1 MVQRRLFNFFTSVYF
16 KTPKTLK
23 KLSLFFIVFTIF
35 ALIYLIILG
44 FIIVNFGN
52 SENTNFDNS
61 TNNQAN
67 NSMKNNKAK
76 NLNTNL
82 PKNATTNCQN
92 NIQNL
97 EIPNSQKPN
106 CNLLVSHF
114 DTIIVLGAGLID
126 NSVSPVLAARID
138 HALDLYQKNV
148 AKSIIFTGGIG
159 QNQVI
164 SEGEA
169 SFDYAIKKL
178 DQQNQTKIDQNK
190 TDFNKNQIENK
201 ENLNNSGKIENLSK
215 SNLEIKYNFFFE
227 KSSKTT
233 KQNLLEAKQIMKQN
247 NLETAIIVSD
257 SLHLFRTNQIANLL
271 NLKVQTSPTP
281 YSRYQTLQSK
291 SGFLLRELFF
301 CQVFWL
307 TGN

>member
-1 MVQRRLFNFFTSVYF
+1 MVQRQFFNFFTSVYF
-16 KTPKTLK
+16 KTLKTLK
-23 KLSLFFIVFTIF
+23 KLSLFFIIF
-35 ALIYLIILG
+35 AVFILIYLIILG
-44 FIIVNFGN
+44 FVIVNFGN
-52 SENTNFDNS
+52 SENTNFD
-61 TNNQAN
+61 

-82 PKNATTNCQN
+82 PKNTVTNCQN
-92 NIQNL
+92 NIQNS
-97 EIPNSQKPN
+97 EIPDSQKAN

-190 TDFNKNQIENK
+190 TDFNKNQIENTK
-201 ENLNNSGKIENLSK
+201 NLNNPGKIENLSK
-215 SNLEIKYNFFFE
+215 PNLEIKYNFFFE

-291 SGFLLRELFF
+291 SGFLFRELFF

-307 TGN
+307 TEN

>member
-1 MVQRRLFNFFTSVYF
+1 MVQRRFFSFFASIYF
-16 KTPKTLK
+16 KTLKILK
-23 KLSLFFIVFTIF
+23 KLSLFFIIFIVFT
-35 ALIYLIILG
+35 LIYLIILG
-44 FIIVNFGN
+44 FIIANFGN

-76 NLNTNL
+76 NLNINL
-82 PKNATTNCQN
+82 PKNAITDCQN
-92 NIQNL
+92 NIQDSA
-97 EIPNSQKPN
+97 IPNSQKPN

-201 ENLNNSGKIENLSK
+201 ENLNNSGKIENLSG

-271 NLKVQTSPTP
+271 NLKVQISPTP
-281 YSRYQTLQSK
+281 YSRYQTLHSK
-291 SGFLLRELFF
+291 SGFLLQELFF

>member
-1 MVQRRLFNFFTSVYF
+1 MIQRQ
-16 KTPKTLK
+16 
-23 KLSLFFIVFTIF
+23 FFIFFVVII
-35 ALIYLIILG
+35 LIYLIILG

-76 NLNTNL
+76 NLNTNF
-82 PKNATTNCQN
+82 PKNTITDCQN
-92 NIQNL
+92 NIQNS
-97 EIPNSQKPN
+97 EIPDSQKAN
-106 CNLLVSHF
+106 CNLLVNSHF

-126 NSVSPVLAARID
+126 NSVSLVLAARID

-159 QNQVI
+159 QNKTI

-178 DQQNQTKIDQNK
+178 DQQNQTKNQIKIDQNK

-201 ENLNNSGKIENLSK
+201 ENLNNSGKIENLPK
-215 SNLEIKYNFFFE
+215 RNLEIKYNFFFE
-227 KSSKTT
+227 KSSKST